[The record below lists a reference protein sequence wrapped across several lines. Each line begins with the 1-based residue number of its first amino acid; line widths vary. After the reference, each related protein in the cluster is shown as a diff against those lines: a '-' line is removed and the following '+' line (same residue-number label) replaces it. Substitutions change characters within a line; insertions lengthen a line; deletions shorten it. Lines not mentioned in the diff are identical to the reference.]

1 MSQQI
6 ELTNIQSNMSIS
18 EEYNNMHYVGL
29 MFESKYGS
37 TQENPKFYGKVY
49 EYKTTRN
56 LKEGEVIYIT
66 TQYGKSR
73 VCVIKE
79 NIPENELQFK
89 ELDKIVE
96 I

>member
-1 MSQQI
+1 MSKI
-6 ELTNIQSNMSIS
+6 DVSNCQVNNSLNENAS
-18 EEYNNMHYVGL
+18 NMHYIGV
-29 MFESKYGS
+29 MFESRYDS
-37 TQENPKFYGKVY
+37 TLDNPKFYGKVY
-49 EYKTTRN
+49 EYKTTKN
-56 LKEGEVIYIT
+56 LKEGEVIYIE

-79 NIPENELQFK
+79 NIPENELESK

>member
-1 MSQQI
+1 MSEIEMSNVQI
-6 ELTNIQSNMSIS
+6 NNLEKEAS
-18 EEYNNMHYVGL
+18 NNMHYVGL
-29 MFESKYGS
+29 MFESRYDS
-37 TQENPKFYGKVY
+37 TLDNPKFYGKVY

-79 NIPENELQFK
+79 NIPENELEFK

>member
-1 MSQQI
+1 MS
-6 ELTNIQSNMSIS
+6 EVKLSNIQVNNLV
-18 EEYNNMHYVGL
+18 EEDLNKMHYIGL

-49 EYKTTRN
+49 EYKTTRD
-56 LKEGEVIYIT
+56 LKEGEVIYID

-79 NIPENELQFK
+79 NIPENELEFK